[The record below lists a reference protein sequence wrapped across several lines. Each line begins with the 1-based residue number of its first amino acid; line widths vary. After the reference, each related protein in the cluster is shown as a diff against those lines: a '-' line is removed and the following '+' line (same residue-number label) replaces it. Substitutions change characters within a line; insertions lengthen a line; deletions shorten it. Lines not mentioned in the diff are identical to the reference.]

1 MPRPDQPR
9 RPGVQLHPVRRR
21 RSPHRPFLSGTFSGS
36 ASSTL
41 RRADLSAIVCDR
53 MPEAWDRRVRPVPEG
68 CPIRHRL
75 RRWFGTTQEA
85 DARNRVFPLH
95 SPIGVALAFSLGP
108 RDRRSYWIHRQILD
122 RTCPQL
128 GDMPFATGRWPTAV
142 VPTQTP
148 EPATPTDPTELPV
161 ASDSRSAVRRF
172 IGAHVRRRQPVA
184 AANEERRR
192 SEGTDVQMMR
202 RYLLDEP
209 PEPLFEILDRPAV
222 ERAIPASTG
231 SERSPR
237 SKSTAR

>member
-1 MPRPDQPR
+1 VLRN
-9 RPGVQLHPVRRR
+9 H
-21 RSPHRPFLSGTFSGS
+21 TE
-36 ASSTL
+36 L
-41 RRADLSAIVCDR
+41 RRALLVDSKFGAARILKADALEHYRSELLAVVYDGLSDADAPQDVIDACY
-53 MPEAWDRRVRPVPEG
+53 
-68 CPIRHRL
+68 IRHRL